1 MLMLVLIAVLELL
14 SLLGPGLGGLSGGVD
29 VRSTRAPFTITMSTP
44 PSGAG
49 LGGEG
54 VPSMGDSMAGL
65 DMLMND
71 PEGALLLERMQKS
84 PQLMSAMM
92 ELALKGDDAMPE
104 DDEVSSEI
112 RDYLAK
118 MKEIALRSS
127 GGGAGREPPAK

>member
-1 MLMLVLIAVLELL
+1 MLVIVCVGFESALHFAHHHF
-14 SLLGPGLGGLSGGVD
+14 
-29 VRSTRAPFTITMSTP
+29 RAQQRH
-44 PSGAG
+44 
-49 LGGEG
+49 
-54 VPSMGDSMAGL
+54 
-65 DMLMND
+65 
-71 PEGALLLERMQKS
+71 LLERMQKS